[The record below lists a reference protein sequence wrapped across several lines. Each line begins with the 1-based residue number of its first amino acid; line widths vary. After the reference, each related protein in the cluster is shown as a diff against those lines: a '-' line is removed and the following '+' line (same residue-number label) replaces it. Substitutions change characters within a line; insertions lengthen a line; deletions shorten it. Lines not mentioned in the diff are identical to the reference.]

1 MKGEKTMQQTIREK
15 LRDSEL
21 SRRDDDA
28 KTTKFDEPV
37 SIERRG
43 KTIVVPKE
51 MRPERAVEW
60 VKRWAEAE
68 QQVVSVS
75 ETIDG
80 VPIDAALALN
90 RAVQHEFGVS
100 ELKNGFWGTPPPFI
114 SVPTSHRG
122 ENVDVYVGTMSFPG
136 FEDATIGVSA
146 DNDNLRLSIGGRVRQ
161 KDMPLLKQLIETA
174 RRFLREQSLYKGK
187 AFSVD
192 LEEKNEDEDQG
203 MVLPTFWNV
212 EEEKPFIV
220 SADVEALIQATLWTP
235 MTMLDMCK
243 SIGTPIKRGILLYGT
258 FGTGKTLLAYNTA
271 RVAVRSGFTFVYM
284 KDVNSLSKG
293 IEFASR
299 HYLPA
304 VLFCEDT
311 EKAFEDPSKITQ
323 IQNTMDGIDS
333 KSRDLIVVLTSN
345 YVEQLPPGIM
355 RPGRLDAIIA
365 LTAPDAEAG
374 VRLVKLYA
382 GDLLDSDSDLKE
394 IGRTVQDNIPA
405 AIREIVE
412 RAKLFALSRTGSV
425 DFKIDHRDI
434 AMSAFGMQQHMRLL
448 RSGNVGMLSP
458 VEMFGSAIGR
468 EIGDA
473 VRDGVA
479 EAVSGKIGDEV
490 KARSAKK
497 GVQ

>member
-1 MKGEKTMQQTIREK
+1 MKKMPTIREQ
-15 LRDSEL
+15 LREGELLRMEVDSK
-21 SRRDDDA
+21 S
-28 KTTKFDEPV
+28 TKFDEPV
-37 SIERRG
+37 AIVRDG
-43 KTIVVPKE
+43 KTIVIPRE

-60 VKRWAEAE
+60 VRKWAAAE
-68 QQVVSVS
+68 QQVVRVS

-100 ELKNGFWGTPPPFI
+100 ELKEGFWGAPPPFI

-136 FEDATIGVSA
+136 FEDASIGVSP
-146 DNDNLRLSIGGRVRQ
+146 DNENFRLSIGGTVRQ

-174 RRFLREQSLYKGK
+174 RRFLRERSIYKGK
-187 AFSVD
+187 AFSID
-192 LEEKNEDEDQG
+192 LSDKDDDEDQG
-203 MVLPTFWNV
+203 MILPTFWNV

-220 SADVEALIQATLWTP
+220 SADVEGLIKATLWTP
-235 MTMLDMCK
+235 MTMLDLCK
-243 SIGTPIKRGILLYGT
+243 RIGTPIKRGILLYGT

-271 RVAVRSGFTFVYM
+271 RIAVKNGFTFVYM

-293 IEFASR
+293 IEFASK

-333 KSRDLIVVLTSN
+333 KSKDLIVVLTSN

-382 GDLLDSDSDLKE
+382 GDLLDSESDLEE

-412 RAKLFALSRTGSV
+412 RAKLFALSRSGSV
-425 DFKIDHRDI
+425 NFKIDHRDI
-434 AMSAFGMQQHMRLL
+434 ALSAFGMRQHMQLL

-479 EAVSGKIGDEV
+479 EGISGKLGDEA
-490 KARSAKK
+490 KSRSAKK